1 MGKFSRRLQLAMD
14 ARNMRPTD
22 LCKLT
27 GLSDSTI
34 ANYRSGYAVPR
45 KDRVEKISEVLNVDP
60 AWLLGYDSPLQ
71 PEDEDFL
78 NALHELSAQ
87 DQLRVLDYMKFVKS
101 QEAKDVQG

>member
-45 KDRVEKISEVLNVDP
+45 KDRVEKIAEIL
-60 AWLLGYDSPLQ
+60 
-71 PEDEDFL
+71 DFL
-78 NALHELSAQ
+78 IALHELSAQ